1 MPPNSE
7 PDEQTP
13 VLPVPDTEPEREGS
27 AIEHDAPAN
36 RPHEPVSPSTA
47 VPPTDAKPPRKT
59 PVRRAPRTTTP
70 KPTAAEAGGASSAPA
85 DAAAGTTADAA
96 IADDSTAP
104 VKPARSTTRAPR
116 TPATPRA
123 TTTPRAPAKKKPI
136 TTALAEEVAAPPT
149 TPVTPDADST
159 ALNFTSAGT
168 DADHAA
174 PVTAA
179 ARVPVTRAPAARKTP
194 VKAPSK
200 ATRLPATT
208 TSTADTADA
217 VEAAA
222 VADQEQPAGSG
233 EATPDKPKTAAAR
246 SSSARTAAS
255 KAAAARA
262 AAAKTESA
270 TKAGAARAAATKA
283 AAAKSAAA
291 RTAATASARAATAA
305 AAAAVAARSAAADE
319 ATSAAEPAGAE
330 PVIGASTTSEP
341 TVAVPSIA
349 VPSVA
354 EPVVAE
360 PVAEPVVDAPTVVLP
375 VAQAAPAPA
384 DEMVDAPELA
394 GDDETV
400 VLTLPTSDA
409 DDTVV
414 LPTASVENPVAE
426 PHRPSRRPFWK
437 LPRLALR
444 QADAAAP
451 APAEAP
457 AEPSEVV
464 PHEEIPAD
472 AEPSEALTAQAPV
485 TAAAPV
491 VMAADTTRPGTAV
504 PQPGVTATAQR
515 IPPVVRKPSAPRTG
529 ASAVIAGTAPVEI
542 AVSGLNKRFGQ
553 NIAVADVNLEVRA
566 GSFYGIVGPNGA
578 GKTTTLSMITG
589 LLRPDSGSI
598 QVHGVDVWADPV
610 AAKRTIG
617 VLPDRLRL
625 FDRLTGAQL
634 LYYSG
639 VLRGLE
645 SETVRARS
653 ADLAAA
659 FGLEDALN
667 RLVADYS
674 AGMTKKIA
682 LACAMI
688 HSPRVLVLDEPF
700 ESVDPVSA
708 VNVTE
713 ILQRYVAAGGTV
725 ILSSHGM
732 DLIQRVCDHVA
743 IIVQGSVLAAGTI
756 DEVRGN
762 VSLEERFVDLAGG
775 RKVAEGLEWLHNFSD

>member
-1 MPPNSE
+1 M
-7 PDEQTP
+7 
-13 VLPVPDTEPEREGS
+13 
-27 AIEHDAPAN
+27 
-36 RPHEPVSPSTA
+36 
-47 VPPTDAKPPRKT
+47 
-59 PVRRAPRTTTP
+59 RRTPRTTTSP
-70 KPTAAEAGGASSAPA
+70 AGGASNAPAASGADTSVPA
-85 DAAAGTTADAA
+85 DAATPGGSAT
-96 IADDSTAP
+96 P

-123 TTTPRAPAKKKPI
+123 TSTPRAPAKKKPAAA
-136 TTALAEEVAAPPT
+136 ALAEDVSVPT
-149 TPVTPDADST
+149 TTPAT
-159 ALNFTSAGT
+159 
-168 DADHAA
+168 
-174 PVTAA
+174 PAA
-179 ARVPVTRAPAARKTP
+179 AEPATSPARVTVTRTPAARKAP
-194 VKAPSK
+194 VKPAVAK

-208 TSTADTADA
+208 TSTADTAEA

-222 VADQEQPAGSG
+222 AASEQDLPAGPVEVG
-233 EATPDKPKTAAAR
+233 PEKPKTAAAR

-255 KAAAARA
+255 KAAAAKA

-270 TKAGAARAAATKA
+270 TKAGAARAAATKS

-305 AAAAVAARSAAADE
+305 AAAAAAARSAAVDDAP
-319 ATSAAEPAGAE
+319 AAAESVTEE
-330 PVIGASTTSEP
+330 PVKAPVT
-341 TVAVPSIA
+341 AVPDPA
-349 VPSVA
+349 APA
-354 EPVVAE
+354 TPG
-360 PVAEPVVDAPTVVLP
+360 PDATMVLP
-375 VAQAAPAPA
+375 VVPAAPASSA
-384 DEMVDAPELA
+384 
-394 GDDETV
+394 DDETV
-400 VLTLPTSDA
+400 VLTTPASPDS

-414 LPTASVENPVAE
+414 LTVTPATSAPATESAPPAK
-426 PHRPSRRPFWK
+426 RPFWR
-437 LPRLALR
+437 LPRFAPK
-444 QADAAAP
+444 QAEAVSPTDLGVAERTNAVT
-451 APAEAP
+451 AEAP
-457 AEPSEVV
+457 ARPE
-464 PHEEIPAD
+464 
-472 AEPSEALTAQAPV
+472 
-485 TAAAPV
+485 PV
-491 VMAADTTRPGTAV
+491 VG
-504 PQPGVTATAQR
+504 ATAQR
-515 IPPVVRKPSAPRTG
+515 IPPVVRKPMAPRTG
-529 ASAVIAGTAPVEI
+529 ASAVIGASPRVEI
-542 AVSGLNKRFGQ
+542 AVSGLNKSFGQ
-553 NIAVADVNLEVRA
+553 NVAVADVNLEVRA

-598 QVHGVDVWADPV
+598 QVHGVDVWADPI